1 MDGRP
6 GGVVNPAT
14 RNATLS
20 RAVSTTF
27 STTVVIRVLAFA
39 SQVVILRFVGP
50 SQYGFYTLA
59 YLLTSIGNQLADG
72 GLSFG
77 LVRGDREPTE
87 ADRESLGAANLL
99 LSTALAIP
107 VASILVAVAR
117 RTPSLGAGGF
127 ILIGIFVMIL
137 IASAV
142 ESGPSLVLNR
152 RRDFGAWR
160 VIRLGSSIAFY
171 AVAVPMVVA
180 GEGMSGLAVAQLV
193 SFVVRASLLIVRAGV
208 PVRMRLHARSFVGQF
223 RVGAWFFI
231 ETVAGIMRG
240 AAVQVVLA
248 SIGLQALAFYTIA
261 IRLLEPATFVTAVV
275 ERVLFLWLRGVP
287 DVRDRE
293 RVVLRVEHIVI
304 VTSCLAA
311 APIVA
316 SGSRLSEL
324 LFGNS
329 WAGVGIFIIPVALTV
344 AVLGPESAV
353 IASWLHVEKG
363 AKWTSWS
370 SAVALAVI
378 IAVVL
383 SVREYQLPAV
393 VVAWALV
400 GTVMIK
406 FAMLLSRIG
415 SRLRWSC
422 GRHVGAASVILV
434 AAPTLVGR
442 VLGVHGRGFG
452 TLAEAVLSGVGV
464 AVVGLVL
471 LAPDAIRGVTGEVR
485 GKLREVW
492 GRRG

>member
-1 MDGRP
+1 MDAQ
-6 GGVVNPAT
+6 GGEVVNLSTSDAS
-14 RNATLS
+14 LS

-27 STTVVIRVLAFA
+27 STTLVIRILAFA
-39 SQVVILRFVGP
+39 SQVVILRYIGP

-77 LVRGDREPTE
+77 LVRGDSEPTD

-99 LSTALAIP
+99 ISTVLAIP
-107 VASILVAVAR
+107 VAGILVAVAR
-117 RTPSLGAGGF
+117 RTPSFGADGF

-137 IASAV
+137 ITSAV

-152 RRDFGAWR
+152 RRDFGAWK

-180 GEGMSGLAVAQLV
+180 GWGMSGLAVAQLV
-193 SFVVRASLLIVRAGV
+193 SFVVRASLLIGRAGV
-208 PVRMRLHARSFVGQF
+208 PVRIRLHARRFVGQF
-223 RVGAWFFI
+223 RVGAWFFV
-231 ETVAGIMRG
+231 ETIAGVMRG

-261 IRLLEPATFVTAVV
+261 MRLLEPATFVTAVV

-329 WAGVGIFIIPVALTV
+329 WAGVGIFIVPVALAV

-378 IAVVL
+378 IVVVV
-383 SVREYQLPAV
+383 STRAYQLPAV
-393 VVAWALV
+393 VVVWALV
-400 GTVMIK
+400 GAGMIK
-406 FAMLLSRIG
+406 FAMLLSRMG

-422 GRHVGAASVILV
+422 GRHVGAAGVILV
-434 AAPTLVGR
+434 ATPTLVGR
-442 VLGVHGRGFG
+442 VFGMYGAGFA
-452 TLAEAVLSGVGV
+452 TLAEAALSGVGV
-464 AVVGLVL
+464 AVVGLML
-471 LAPDAIRGVTGEVR
+471 LAPDAIRGVTSEVR
-485 GKLREVW
+485 GKLREVL
-492 GRRG
+492 GRRR